1 MNPLDLLNPN
11 SYDWSD
17 EDWIVTYG
25 EAITNFVTESYSV
38 KQIIA
43 DERKVAY
50 EWLEGLI
57 KKLVDNSKTFDYELF
72 KGYAAHGRTDY
83 FYEFEVI
90 EAPIIV
96 DKLFDKIKK
105 LEGEK

>member
-1 MNPLDLLNPN
+1 MNPLDLLNPDN
-11 SYDWSD
+11 YDWSD

-25 EAITNFVTESYSV
+25 EAITDFVTESHSV

-50 EWLEGLI
+50 EWLEELI
-57 KKLVDNSKTFDYELF
+57 KKLVEPSEELAD
-72 KGYAAHGRTDY
+72 GY
-83 FYEFEVI
+83 FYEWEVI

>member
-1 MNPLDLLNPN
+1 MNPLDLLNPDN
-11 SYDWSD
+11 YDWSD

-25 EAITNFVTESYSV
+25 EAITDFVTESYSV

-50 EWLEGLI
+50 EWLEELI
-57 KKLVDNSKTFDYELF
+57 KKLVEP
-72 KGYAAHGRTDY
+72 RW
-83 FYEFEVI
+83 EVI

>member
-25 EAITNFVTESYSV
+25 EAITDFVTESYSV

-50 EWLEGLI
+50 EWLEELI
-57 KKLVDNSKTFDYELF
+57 KKLVD
-72 KGYAAHGRTDY
+72 KGHAAHGRDDY

>member
-1 MNPLDLLNPN
+1 MNPLDLLNPDN
-11 SYDWSD
+11 YDWSD

-25 EAITNFVTESYSV
+25 EAITDFVTESYSV

-57 KKLVDNSKTFDYELF
+57 KKLVEP
-72 KGYAAHGRTDY
+72 RW
-83 FYEFEVI
+83 EVI

>member
-25 EAITNFVTESYSV
+25 EAITDFVTESYSV

-57 KKLVDNSKTFDYELF
+57 KKLID
-72 KGYAAHGRTDY
+72 GRTDY
-83 FYEFEVI
+83 FY

-96 DKLFDKIKK
+96 DKLFDKIRELQIPYLKK